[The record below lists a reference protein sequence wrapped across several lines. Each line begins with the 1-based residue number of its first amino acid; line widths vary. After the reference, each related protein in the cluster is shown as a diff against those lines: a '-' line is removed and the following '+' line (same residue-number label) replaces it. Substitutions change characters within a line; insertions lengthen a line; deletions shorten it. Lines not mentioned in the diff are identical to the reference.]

1 MSHAT
6 KKSTAGELFLQHL
19 RQPLKLRMTLCISL
33 IGLWYIGFFLPAYEQ
48 TAMTSAW
55 ITREHKRI
63 ATAKEIES
71 LKKAVGPHHELIR
84 ASADLNE
91 LMRHV
96 IDHLRTSPLKL
107 IDLKPEAPKDLG
119 AYQTI
124 SVQLA
129 LEGQFAEIDAFLGWV
144 ESGDRPLRVDSIKI
158 DPSQKNS
165 NSLKVQL
172 TLLGLAEKTPTAAK
186 SKPETDA
193 SQPAKTK
200 N

>member
-1 MSHAT
+1 MNHAT
-6 KKSTAGELFLQHL
+6 TKSTAIELFLQHL
-19 RQPLKLRMTLCISL
+19 RQPFKLRMILCISL
-33 IGLWYIGFFLPAYEQ
+33 IGLWYSGVFVPTYEQ
-48 TAMTSAW
+48 TAMTSAR

-63 ATAKEIES
+63 ATAKEIEA
-71 LKKAVGPHHELIR
+71 LKKAVEPHHEIIR

-107 IDLKPEAPKDLG
+107 IDLKPEASKDLG

-124 SVQLA
+124 GVQLA
-129 LEGQFAEIDAFLGWV
+129 LEGQFAEIDTFLGWV
-144 ESGDRPLRVDSIKI
+144 ESGQRPLRADSIKI

-172 TLLGLAEKTPTAAK
+172 TLVGLAEKTPNTAK
-186 SKPETDA
+186 TKPENDTA
-193 SQPAKTK
+193 QPAKTK

>member
-1 MSHAT
+1 MV
-6 KKSTAGELFLQHL
+6 
-19 RQPLKLRMTLCISL
+19 LCIVL
-33 IGLWYIGFFLPAYEQ
+33 IVLWYIGFFVPTYEQ
-48 TAMTSAW
+48 TAMTSAR

-63 ATAKEIES
+63 ATAKEIEA
-71 LKKAVGPHHELIR
+71 LKKAVEPHHEIIR

-107 IDLKPEAPKDLG
+107 IDLKPEASKDLG

-124 SVQLA
+124 GVQLA
-129 LEGQFAEIDAFLGWV
+129 FEGQFAEIDTFLGWV
-144 ESGDRPLRVDSIKI
+144 ESGQRPLRVDSIKI

-172 TLLGLAEKTPTAAK
+172 TLLGLAEKTPTTAK
-186 SKPETDA
+186 AKPETDTA
-193 SQPAKTK
+193 QPAKTK

>member
-1 MSHAT
+1 MSHPT
-6 KKSTAGELFLQHL
+6 TKSTASELILLHL
-19 RQPLKLRMTLCISL
+19 RQPFKLRMILCIAM
-33 IGLWYIGFFLPAYEQ
+33 IALWYIGFFVPTYEQ
-48 TAMTSAW
+48 TAMTSAR
-55 ITREHKRI
+55 ISREHKRI
-63 ATAKEIES
+63 ATAKEIEA
-71 LKKAVGPHHELIR
+71 LKKAVEPHHELIR

-107 IDLKPEAPKDLG
+107 IDLKPEASKDLG

-124 SVQLA
+124 GVQLT
-129 LEGQFAEIDAFLGWV
+129 LEGQFAEIDTFLGWV
-144 ESGDRPLRVDSIKI
+144 ESGERPLRVDSIKI

-186 SKPETDA
+186 AKPESDTA
-193 SQPAKTK
+193 RPAKTK